1 MKKILFALM
10 VAVPLSW
17 SLAAIAQ
24 DAPAAGGDAPKADAD
39 KKPEKKEG
47 KKGKKKKADKKDGD
61 APKAE

>member
-10 VAVPLSW
+10 VAIPLSW
-17 SLAAIAQ
+17 SLAAVAQ
-24 DAPAAGGDAPKADAD
+24 ETPAAGGEAPKAEAE

-47 KKGKKKKADKKDGD
+47 KKGKKKKGEKKEE